1 MLFRKRAI
9 SILLTVFILTI
20 AQPVSAQTETSVPK
34 RPSNCEYI
42 TSVLDGVANEYLNNK
57 ELGKVI
63 IIASSRSFA
72 FRRYDES
79 RINQAK
85 QYFIKYYGFKP
96 DQIVYGIARS
106 SNKLSSLQI
115 YVRGDMFGEIF
126 VRSKGALCR
135 GDDLRI

>member
-20 AQPVSAQTETSVPK
+20 AQPVWAQKESTAPK
-34 RPSNCEYI
+34 RPSNCERI
-42 TSVLDGVANEYLNNK
+42 ASLLDGAANEYLNNK
-57 ELGKVI
+57 EPGKVI

-85 QYFIKYYGFKP
+85 RYLIKYFGLKP
-96 DQIVYGIARS
+96 DQIVSGITRS
-106 SNKLSSLQI
+106 PNKLSSLQI
-115 YVRGDMFGEIF
+115 YVGGDMVGEIF
-126 VRSKGALCR
+126 VGAKRSLCR
-135 GDDLRI
+135 GDDLQI